1 MIWTK
6 ASPIKSLC
14 IAVTVSIAVLGL
26 SFLFLP
32 ARSLSDQP
40 PTPFERVQQME
51 DYHILALGSDM
62 PDCLRQDVYHRLWE
76 RFGERLLLWGVQEA
90 DRLEYVYAFP
100 QLSNPVENRMF
111 SDELIAFI
119 ESYPADTSCD
129 LTGDPM
135 PAVTVFP

>member
-1 MIWTK
+1 VFISHSTF
-6 ASPIKSLC
+6 S
-14 IAVTVSIAVLGL
+14 GE
-26 SFLFLP
+26 
-32 ARSLSDQP
+32 DQ
-40 PTPFERVQQME
+40 TPFERVQQME

-62 PDCLRQDVYHRLWE
+62 PDCLRQDVYHRLRE

-100 QLSNPVENRMF
+100 QLSNPVENRVF

-129 LTGDPM
+129 LTSDPM
-135 PAVTVFP
+135 PVVTVFAP